1 MEILFI
7 PSSDKYCMN
16 SEGICPL
23 IFLTFISIIHYSEV
37 MVHDTFSFFPAGHS
51 RNENEINYCKAGE

>member
-1 MEILFI
+1 
-7 PSSDKYCMN
+7 MN